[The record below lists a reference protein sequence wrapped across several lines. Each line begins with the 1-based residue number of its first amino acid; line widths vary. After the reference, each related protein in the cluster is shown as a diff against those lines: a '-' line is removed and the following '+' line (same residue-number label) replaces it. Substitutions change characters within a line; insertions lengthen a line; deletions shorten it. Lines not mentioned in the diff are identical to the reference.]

1 MSNLLKVILVSLTE
15 MFDSSIPKLFFE
27 KWVNFKSMTYQ
38 ILDKITDKICY
49 IILYL
54 FIIKS
59 KIFTKNELYFVTVL
73 LLYRILGT
81 YLFIKNKDRKYLFY
95 FPNFYLEIVIGLFA
109 IKHFSFLK
117 KYKLLIIIIIL
128 LFKIVSEYFHHY
140 NSNILKRLLKT
151 FLKTFNED
159 KRKISKD
166 IKALSL

>member
-81 YLFIKNKDRKYLFY
+81 YLFIKNKDRKYL
-95 FPNFYLEIVIGLFA
+95 
-109 IKHFSFLK
+109 
-117 KYKLLIIIIIL
+117 
-128 LFKIVSEYFHHY
+128 
-140 NSNILKRLLKT
+140 
-151 FLKTFNED
+151 
-159 KRKISKD
+159 
-166 IKALSL
+166 